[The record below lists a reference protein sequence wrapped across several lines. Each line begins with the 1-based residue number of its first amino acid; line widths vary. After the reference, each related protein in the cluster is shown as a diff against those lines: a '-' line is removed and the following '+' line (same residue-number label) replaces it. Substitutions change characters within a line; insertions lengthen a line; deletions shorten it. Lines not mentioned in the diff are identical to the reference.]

1 MKQTAEESDDDDE
14 DDDESIET
22 QPPAAVVSVKKGDDS
37 FAPRSVMTPVATR
50 PTQYDRLEISQ
61 EHVHVWNPNTVQ
73 FQYWNDEDKRVLVVL
88 IRLSSGVK
96 PAFVD
101 VRVGSDGEE
110 IIITEKWDPMML
122 DAEAYYHK
130 FPRGDNMSPREFNSR
145 MNFMMEQVRTM
156 KMDAKDRDI
165 VGEYH
170 IKTPFKVAPDDK
182 KVSFTK
188 LKSGAII
195 AHIDIAEKKK
205 DLPKPGDFLVLYDSD
220 SEDDDIYTPV
230 KLGKRDNDDGEGKL
244 APNRSN
250 RKHKPN
256 PKYTDSEEE

>member
-1 MKQTAEESDDDDE
+1 
-14 DDDESIET
+14 
-22 QPPAAVVSVKKGDDS
+22 
-37 FAPRSVMTPVATR
+37 
-50 PTQYDRLEISQ
+50 
-61 EHVHVWNPNTVQ
+61 
-73 FQYWNDEDKRVLVVL
+73 
-88 IRLSSGVK
+88 
-96 PAFVD
+96 
-101 VRVGSDGEE
+101 
-110 IIITEKWDPMML
+110 
-122 DAEAYYHK
+122 
-130 FPRGDNMSPREFNSR
+130 
-145 MNFMMEQVRTM
+145 MMEQVRTM

-170 IKTPFKVAPDDK
+170 IKAPFKVAPDDK

-230 KLGKRDNDDGEGKL
+230 KLGKRGKKDIYNDDDVDNDDGEGKL

-250 RKHKPN
+250 RKRKPN